1 MSKLRFHLSYAM
13 LLMFCLPAYE
23 VQSQDTVPLPVK
35 KVELYKNG
43 MGYFEHLGTVKGQQ
57 NVEIVLPSSQLN
69 DVLKSLTVLDL
80 GHGQIGG
87 VTYDS
92 IAPLARRLAEL
103 PIDLS
108 SAKSMV
114 DFLNQIQGAGLEIR
128 TPGGPVIGK
137 LMGAEIKT
145 KSTGPGVT
153 VQEVQVNVLSDSGQI
168 HIVEME
174 SAGALKLTDQTLA
187 RDLSRYL
194 DLLDT
199 SHQRN
204 VRRLRIQTLGT
215 GERQLYISYTSESPI
230 WKTTYR
236 IVLDPKQKPLL
247 QGWAIVD
254 NTTPMDW
261 LNVSL
266 SLVAGAPISFVQDL
280 SQPIYGRRPVVPL
293 PQGVEVSPQA
303 YESAIET
310 ADTEAPMQVMRNE
323 VGGMGGGGFGGGAA
337 GGVPGGKGGMMGE
350 MRMKAAAPSSAP
362 APPPRAFAAPSE
374 MPVEISDAI
383 RQQATSTAQ
392 AHAVAEQ
399 FEYKIRQPVTIRR
412 NESALLP
419 ILQSDVGGEKVSV
432 FKATDN
438 EQHPRL
444 AFWLKNSSGATLDA
458 GPVTVIDTNAFAGE
472 GLIETVQ
479 PGESR
484 LLSYAVDLGT
494 VISTTI
500 GSEHRRVE
508 RVVINQGAM
517 RLLSK
522 MVDKKTYKI
531 RNNNDAART
540 IILEHPV
547 RPNWKI
553 IGTTP
558 LESSANYYRFKVEA
572 KAKSTADFI
581 VQEES
586 PIESVFSVSSI
597 TPERIAVWIQD
608 RSIDPEIEKSLKVI
622 VDKKTE
628 VNDLAQKIAALDKEQ
643 NDIFRDQERVR
654 GNLQRLNQ
662 TPDEATL
669 RQRYVRQLDGQEN
682 RLASM
687 KAEREKLEV
696 SRLAAQ
702 KQLDDLIQK
711 LSLDKKI

>member
-1 MSKLRFHLSYAM
+1 MTKLKLFIAYA
-13 LLMFCLPAYE
+13 LLLLFCLPAYE
-23 VQSQDTVPLPVK
+23 MQAQEPVPLPVK

-43 MGYFEHLGTVKGQQ
+43 MGYFEHLGTIKGPQ

-92 IAPLARRLAEL
+92 TAPLDRRLAEL

-108 SAKSMV
+108 SSKSLV
-114 DFLNQIQGAGLEIR
+114 DFLNQIQGASLEIR
-128 TPGGPVIGK
+128 TPGGSITGK
-137 LMGAEIKT
+137 LLGAEIKI

-153 VQEVQVNVLSDSGQI
+153 VQEVQVNVFTDSGQVHLI
-168 HIVEME
+168 ELE
-174 SAGALKLTDQTLA
+174 SAGALILTDPTLA
-187 RDLSRYL
+187 RDLNRYL

-199 SHQRN
+199 GHQRN
-204 VRRLRIQTLGT
+204 VRRLRIQTMGT

-280 SQPIYGRRPVVPL
+280 SQPIYARRPVVPL
-293 PQGVEVSPQA
+293 PQGVEVNPQVF
-303 YESAIET
+303 ESTVENET
-310 ADTEAPMQVMRNE
+310 P
-323 VGGMGGGGFGGGAA
+323 GIGAA
-337 GGVPGGKGGMMGE
+337 AAVGLGVGPEVAGE
-350 MRMKAAAPSSAP
+350 RMDAPKRPAATRMKDAALFNA
-362 APPPRAFAAPSE
+362 PRAFGAPSAAP
-374 MPVEISDAI
+374 PEISNAI
-383 RQQATSTAQ
+383 RLRQQASSTAQ
-392 AHAVAEQ
+392 AMAVAEQ

-419 ILQSDVGGEKVSV
+419 ILQSDVAGEKVSIY
-432 FKATDN
+432 KATDN
-438 EQHPRL
+438 EPHPRL

-458 GPVTVIDTNAFAGE
+458 GPVTVIDTNTFAGE

-494 VISTTI
+494 VVSTVS
-500 GSEHRRVE
+500 GSERRRVE
-508 RVVINQGAM
+508 RVVINQGM
-517 RLLSK
+517 LRLMAK
-522 MVDKKTYKI
+522 IVDKKTYKI
-531 RNNNDAART
+531 RNNSDAVRT

-547 RPNWKI
+547 RSGWKL
-553 IGTTP
+553 IGTIP
-558 LESSANYYRFKVEA
+558 IESSANAYRFKVEA
-572 KAKSTADFI
+572 KAKSTVDFV

-586 PIESVFSVSSI
+586 PMESSFSVSSI
-597 TPERIAVWIQD
+597 TPEQIAVWIQD
-608 RSIDPEIEKSLKVI
+608 RSIDPEIEKSLRTI
-622 VDKKTE
+622 ADRKTE
-628 VNDLAQKIAALDKEQ
+628 MNDLAQKIAVLDKEQ

-669 RQRYVRQLDGQEN
+669 RQRYIRQLDSQES
-682 RLASM
+682 RLAAI
-687 KAEREKLEV
+687 KTEHEKLEA
-696 SRLAAQ
+696 SRSAAQ

-711 LSLDKKI
+711 LSLDRKI

>member
-1 MSKLRFHLSYAM
+1 MSKLGFHLLYSM
-13 LLMFCLPAYE
+13 FLVFCLPAYE
-23 VQSQDTVPLPVK
+23 MRAQDTIPIPVK

-69 DVLKSLTVLDL
+69 DVLKSLTILDL

-92 IAPLARRLAEL
+92 TAPLSRRLAEL

-108 SAKSMV
+108 SAKNLV

-128 TPGGPVIGK
+128 TPSGLIAGK

-145 KSTGPGVT
+145 KSTGPGAT
-153 VQEVQVNVLSDSGQI
+153 VQEIQLNVLTNSGEVR
-168 HIVEME
+168 IVELE

-187 RDLSRYL
+187 QDLGRYL

-199 SHQRN
+199 THQRN

-215 GERQLYISYTSESPI
+215 GERQLFVGYTSEAPI

-266 SLVAGAPISFVQDL
+266 SLVAGAPISFIQDL
-280 SQPIYGRRPVVPL
+280 SQPIYARRPVVPL
-293 PQGVEVSPQA
+293 PQGVEVNPQV
-303 YESAIET
+303 YESTVEDEMAESPAGIAEGQSI
-310 ADTEAPMQVMRNE
+310 AGAM
-323 VGGMGGGGFGGGAA
+323 GGFGGGRMDMERKA
-337 GGVPGGKGGMMGE
+337 GA
-350 MRMKAAAPSSAP
+350 MRMEA
-362 APPPRAFAAPSE
+362 APPPPRAMNKAFAAPSA
-374 MPVEISDAI
+374 PSADISSVI
-383 RQQATSTAQ
+383 RQQATATAQ
-392 AHAVAEQ
+392 AQAVAEQ

-419 ILQSDVGGEKVSV
+419 ILQSDVDGEKVSV
-432 FKATDN
+432 YKATDN

-458 GPVTVIDTNAFAGE
+458 GPVTIIDTNAFAGE

-479 PGESR
+479 PGENR
-484 LLSYAVDLGT
+484 LLSYAIDLGT
-494 VISTTI
+494 VVSTVS
-500 GSEHRRVE
+500 GSERRRVE
-508 RVVINQGAM
+508 RVVINQGMM
-517 RLLSK
+517 RLIAK
-522 MVDKKTYKI
+522 MADKKSYKI

-540 IILEHPV
+540 VIIEHPV
-547 RPNWKI
+547 RSGWKL

-558 LESSANYYRFKVEA
+558 TESSVNYYRFKVEA
-572 KAKSTADFI
+572 KAKSTVDYV

-586 PIESVFSVSSI
+586 PIESSFSVSSI
-597 TPERIAVWIQD
+597 TPEQIAVWIQD
-608 RSIDPEIEKSLKVI
+608 RSIDPEIEKSLRAI
-622 VDKKTE
+622 ADKKIE
-628 VNDLAQKIAALDKEQ
+628 INDLAQKIAALDKEQ
-643 NDIFRDQERVR
+643 NEIFRDQERVR
-654 GNLQRLNQ
+654 GNLQRLGQ
-662 TPDEATL
+662 TPEEATL
-669 RQRYVRQLDGQEN
+669 RQRYIRQLDSQEN
-682 RLASM
+682 RLATI
-687 KAEREKLEV
+687 KAEREKLDT
-696 SRLAAQ
+696 SRSTAQ